1 VINSNIASEF
11 NFPYYPQFLNIFDL
25 FKLIILKL
33 IINNNY
39 YIVGLLSVS
48 NVSEKL
54 EDKESKISSLD
65 RKLLKILLQP
75 NGDVKSS
82 KTLAAKLGIPITTVR
97 RRRKRLESTLLKLHY
112 VLDIEKF
119 GWRRVDFFIAI
130 KNGMVNAVAS
140 KLLDSDEVTYVGK
153 SIGEHTID
161 LRVEAIVKDN
171 TAVLDILEKIKAMD
185 GVNDVVW
192 SEIVSVVGRKISI
205 PSSIIDKI

>member
-1 VINSNIASEF
+1 
-11 NFPYYPQFLNIFDL
+11 LNIIGL
-25 FKLIILKL
+25 FKLIISKW
-33 IINNNY
+33 IINNNN
-39 YIVGLLSVS
+39 YIIGILSIS
-48 NVSEKL
+48 NVSRKL
-54 EDKESKISSLD
+54 EGKGANISDLD

-75 NGDVKSS
+75 NGDLKSS
-82 KTLAAKLGIPITTVR
+82 KTLSAKLGMPITTVR
-97 RRRKRLESTLLKLHY
+97 RRCKRLESTLLKLHY

-161 LRVEAIVKDN
+161 LRVETIVKDN
-171 TAVLDILEKIKAMD
+171 ASVLDILEKIKAMD